1 MAMKQVGSFDAKT
14 HLPKLID
21 SVLDGE
27 RIAITRRGRPVA
39 MLVPVEEGNDDPK
52 GAVERLR
59 SLRRGVTWKGEDGVT
74 LRDAIGE
81 GRR

>member
-1 MAMKQVGSFDAKT
+1 MREVGSFDAKT

-21 SVLDGE
+21 SVLSGE

-39 MLVPVEEGNDDPK
+39 MLAPVATCFDDPRA
-52 GAVERLR
+52 AVERLKG
-59 SLRRGVTWKGEDGVT
+59 LRRGVTWKSGDGMSI
-74 LRDAIGE
+74 REAIDE